1 MSVVADKLSDFMAF
15 TYLFRY
21 CRPKHE
27 DFFVYEVDAGEPTD
41 YNLVLKAMKVEDE
54 ALSGDGEELV
64 IAKEWVLEN
73 LEEILANVPD
83 PETTRT

>member
-21 CRPKHE
+21 CRPKRE
-27 DFFVYEVDAGEPTD
+27 DFFVYEVDAGMPTD

-54 ALSGDGEELV
+54 AFSGDSEELIV
-64 IAKEWVLEN
+64 AKEWVLEN
-73 LEEILANVPD
+73 LEGILANVPD
-83 PETTRT
+83 SETTRT

>member
-15 TYLFRY
+15 TYLFRH
-21 CRPKHE
+21 CRPTHE
-27 DFFVYEVDAGEPTD
+27 DFFVYEVNAGLPTD
-41 YNLVLKAMKVEDE
+41 YNISLKAMKLEGE
-54 ALSGDGEELV
+54 ALTGESAELI

-83 PETTRT
+83 PEATGT

>member
-15 TYLFRY
+15 TYLFRH

-27 DFFVYEVDAGEPTD
+27 DFFVYEIDAGEPTD

-83 PETTRT
+83 PETTRA